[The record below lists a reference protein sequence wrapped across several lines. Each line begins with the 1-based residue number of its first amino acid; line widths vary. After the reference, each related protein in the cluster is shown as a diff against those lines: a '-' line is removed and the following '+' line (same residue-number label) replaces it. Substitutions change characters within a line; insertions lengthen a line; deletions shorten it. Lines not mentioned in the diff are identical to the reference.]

1 MQCKKCGYSFGDY
14 KDKFCGNC
22 GDCFQP
28 DKFKTHEKVVLG
40 IGLGVALISAV
51 SLGFIFYILYGI
63 LVWNIF
69 T

>member
-22 GDCFQP
+22 GACIKP
-28 DKFKTHEKVVLG
+28 AKFKTHEKVVLG
-40 IGLGVALISAV
+40 IGLGVALLTGAGVFGI
-51 SLGFIFYILYGI
+51 LYILYGI
-63 LVWNIF
+63 LVWSVF